1 MLQRVRLACFMLG
14 VCACAQHRAAPTT
27 TAAPADP
34 AGPAPAVARATPRE
48 LADTSS
54 FADLVRLAA
63 RLDGQPAQ
71 GASCLL
77 VRGARELTLA
87 GEITS
92 ALRPLPQPSDDLE
105 PALERN
111 VTVNLLSLF
120 GRHGDTPG
128 ALTLAA
134 FSAAPPTRDAA
145 ALIATDHGYY
155 VRGTSAG
162 APMLNRQPLA
172 AALAAL
178 SAQHG
183 ATLFVAAEAHV
194 PLAALMQALAALR
207 EHAQPAVLAVN
218 LAPNTTLPEQRAV
231 QGDALCPAGLG
242 DTDAPQG
249 ELSVA
254 ALQGGL
260 VALREHA
267 ADCLSQAEA
276 RGAAGGRLELALRI
290 GAGGQVE
297 AACVTS
303 DETGDAHLRACLL
316 GQARKLTFPA
326 PSPQGS
332 VDVQLPLG
340 LRALAAAAPPLLCAQ

>member
-1 MLQRVRLACFMLG
+1 MIVRDARVLN
-14 VCACAQHRAAPTT
+14 
-27 TAAPADP
+27 
-34 AGPAPAVARATPRE
+34 
-48 LADTSS
+48 
-54 FADLVRLAA
+54 
-63 RLDGQPAQ
+63 
-71 GASCLL
+71 
-77 VRGARELTLA
+77 LA

-92 ALRPLPQPSDDLE
+92 ALRPLPQPGDDLE
-105 PALERN
+105 PALERD

-120 GRHGDTPG
+120 GRHGDAPG
-128 ALTLAA
+128 ALTFAA
-134 FSAAPPTRDAA
+134 FSAAPPTREAA

-162 APMLNRQPLA
+162 APTLNRQPLA
-172 AALAAL
+172 TALAAL
-178 SAQHG
+178 SAQRD

-194 PLAALMQALAALR
+194 PLAELLQALAALR
-207 EHAQPAVLAVN
+207 ERAQPAVLAVN
-218 LAPNTTLPEQRAV
+218 LAPNTTLPERRAV
-231 QGDALCPAGLG
+231 QGDALCPEGLG

-260 VALREHA
+260 AALREHA
-267 ADCLSQAEA
+267 AECLSEADA

-290 GAGGQVE
+290 GAAGQVE

-303 DETGDAHLRACLL
+303 DETGDARLRACLL
-316 GQARKLTFPA
+316 RHARNLTFPA
-326 PSPQGS
+326 PSPLGS

>member
-1 MLQRVRLACFMLG
+1 MLQRVRLASFMLG
-14 VCACAQHRAAPTT
+14 VCACAQQRAAPTT
-27 TAAPADP
+27 AAAPAAP
-34 AGPAPAVARATPRE
+34 TGPAPAAAHAPPRE
-48 LADTSS
+48 LAFAAS

-63 RLDGQPAQ
+63 QLDGQPAQ
-71 GASCLL
+71 DASCLL
-77 VRGARELTLA
+77 VHDARALKLA
-87 GEITS
+87 GEITG

-105 PALERN
+105 PTLERN

-178 SAQHG
+178 STQRG

-194 PLAALMQALAALR
+194 PLAELMQALAALR
-207 EHAQPAVLAVN
+207 EHPQPAVLAVN
-218 LAPNTTLPEQRAV
+218 LAPNTTLPERRAV

-242 DTDAPQG
+242 DSDAPQG

-254 ALQGGL
+254 ALQSGL
-260 VALREHA
+260 LSLREHA
-267 ADCLSQAEA
+267 ADCLSEAEA

-290 GAGGQVE
+290 AASGQVE
-297 AACVTS
+297 AACVIS
-303 DETGDAHLRACLL
+303 DESGDPSLRACLL
-316 GQARKLTFPA
+316 AQTRKLTFPA
-326 PSPQGS
+326 PSPRGS

-340 LRALAAAAPPLLCAQ
+340 LRALAAPAPPLLCAQ

>member
-1 MLQRVRLACFMLG
+1 MLG
-14 VCACAQHRAAPTT
+14 VCACAQHSAAPTKQPAQPAGAGPAAARAAP
-27 TAAPADP
+27 
-34 AGPAPAVARATPRE
+34 RE
-48 LADTSS
+48 LEDTAS

-63 RLDGQPAQ
+63 QLDGQPAQ
-71 GASCLL
+71 GAACLL
-77 VRGARELTLA
+77 ERDARVLKLA
-87 GEITS
+87 GEVTS

-120 GRHGDTPG
+120 GRHGDVPG
-128 ALTLAA
+128 ALTFAA
-134 FSAAPPTRDAA
+134 FSAAPPTREAA

-162 APMLNRQPLA
+162 APTLNRQPLA
-172 AALAAL
+172 AALSAV
-178 SAQHG
+178 SAQRG

-194 PLAALMQALAALR
+194 PLADLMQVLAALG

-218 LAPNTTLPEQRAV
+218 LAPNTALPEPRAV
-231 QGDALCPAGLG
+231 HGDALCPEGLG

-260 VALREHA
+260 AALREHA
-267 ADCLSQAEA
+267 ADCLSEADA

-290 GAGGQVE
+290 GPAGQVE

-303 DETGDAHLRACLL
+303 DETADAHLRACLL

-326 PSPQGS
+326 PSPRGS

-340 LRALAAAAPPLLCAQ
+340 LRALASVAPPLLCAH